1 MEEFLDRAQSF
12 SADNVMKSIFDITQY
27 NRIQGSKGLV
37 DAAKY
42 VYERVKALG
51 VNAKLIEEVYDGEQ
65 WYLTLQ
71 TPVAWELIEGSI
83 EFGDKRLTT
92 SQSPLLVLP
101 HSPSGSAEG
110 EVVPIDS
117 AFDGKIAMAGKNW
130 KEAYKRACD
139 GGAKGF
145 IAYRAMTGEA
155 FPYIGLFLRKKDLKY
170 AEIPAVAVPE
180 SMAREIENKR
190 ARISVKSEM
199 KAREVMPIVY
209 AEVGKP
215 PFILFSAHI
224 CHPEPGANDNA
235 SGSAMLIELARTLAY
250 TYDSSSRFGFAF
262 LWVPEY
268 YGTQAFIEK
277 HADLSKYYAC
287 INLDMVGG
295 SCDRSG
301 SHIMVTRTPLSRF
314 SILSG
319 LLEYYLNAIDVRSE
333 KFSSTALQD
342 LQFKAY
348 PYEIGSDHDIFNFF
362 GVPSAMLITW
372 PDRYY
377 HSSGDRVENLSSRT
391 IEIIGKSAL
400 ATALA
405 LAKSDDLQR
414 FAKAYAMKYIGESS
428 MGKGT
433 EVTEKLVSMGL
444 SRDIGFLG
452 RKEEHKSDG
461 WLSWKRKGVISED
474 LIKDERFKELADKN
488 LANLY
493 ELLMLGELL
502 PEKESFKA
510 LREEFGEIDEEA
522 LRALLSIISEA
533 GIVDILR

>member
-1 MEEFLDRAQSF
+1 MKEFVDRAQSF
-12 SADNVMKSIFDITQY
+12 SSDNVLKSIFDITKY

-37 DAAKY
+37 DAARY

-51 VNAKLIEEVYDGEQ
+51 VDAKLIEEVYDGEQ

-71 TPVAWELIEGSI
+71 TPVAWELVEGSI

-92 SQSPLLVLP
+92 ACSPLLVLP
-101 HSPSGSAEG
+101 HSPSGDVEG
-110 EVVPIDS
+110 EVVHIDS
-117 AFDGKIAMAGKNW
+117 PFDGKIVLAGKNW
-130 KEAYKRACD
+130 REAYKKACK

-145 IAYRAMTGEA
+145 IAYRAGTDEA
-155 FPYIGLFLRKKDLKY
+155 FPYIGLFLRKKDLEY
-170 AEIPAVAVPE
+170 AKIPAVAVPE
-180 SMAREIENKR
+180 STAREIENKR
-190 ARISVKSEM
+190 VKISVKTEI
-199 KAREVMPIVY
+199 KAKEVMPIVY
-209 AEVGKP
+209 AEMGKP
-215 PFILFSAHI
+215 PFILFSAHM
-224 CHPEPGANDNA
+224 CHPQPGANDNA
-235 SGSAMLIELARTLAY
+235 SGSAMLIELARAL
-250 TYDSSSRFGFAF
+250 TYDPSFRFGFAF
-262 LWVPEY
+262 LWVPEH

-277 HADLSKYYAC
+277 HADVSRYYAC

-301 SHIMVTRTPLSRF
+301 SHIMVVRTPLSRF

-319 LLEYYLNAIDVRSE
+319 LLEYYLDAIDVRSE
-333 KFSSTALQD
+333 KFSNVALQD
-342 LQFKAY
+342 LQFKTY
-348 PYEIGSDHDIFNFF
+348 PYVIGSDHDIFNFF

-414 FAKAYAMKYIGESS
+414 FAKAYAMKYIGENS
-428 MGKGT
+428 MGKRT
-433 EVTEKLVSMGL
+433 EVTEKLVNMGL
-444 SRDIGFLG
+444 NRDLLI
-452 RKEEHKSDG
+452 EAHKSDG
-461 WLSWKRKGVISED
+461 WLSWKRKGLISED
-474 LIKDERFKELADKN
+474 LIKDERFRELADKN
-488 LANLY
+488 LASLY

-510 LREEFGEIDEEA
+510 LREEFGEIDEEG
-522 LRALLSIISEA
+522 LRELLRM
-533 GIVDILR
+533 IVKADIVEITG